1 MCVCARRKGVGWGRE
16 EGVHVGAVSMA
27 RLLVVKSTESSTLL
41 CVTDSWLS
49 EEIRLY
55 IVGSVAHFHL
65 RAAPYRCTPGLLLCR
80 GRGGVKPRARGLQLP
95 CSLCFTNGPKCRCHI
110 TDALQAPQVLIV
122 SARWEKTAA

>member
-1 MCVCARRKGVGWGRE
+1 MCVCSVERCGVGM
-16 EGVHVGAVSMA
+16 GVGGGTVSMV
-27 RLLVVKSTESSTLL
+27 RLLIVKSTESSKLL

-49 EEIRLY
+49 EEIRRY
-55 IVGSVAHFHL
+55 IVGLVAHFHL

-80 GRGGVKPRARGLQLP
+80 GGRWRGKPRTRGLWLP
-95 CSLCFTNGPKCRCHI
+95 CSLCFTNAPKCRCHI